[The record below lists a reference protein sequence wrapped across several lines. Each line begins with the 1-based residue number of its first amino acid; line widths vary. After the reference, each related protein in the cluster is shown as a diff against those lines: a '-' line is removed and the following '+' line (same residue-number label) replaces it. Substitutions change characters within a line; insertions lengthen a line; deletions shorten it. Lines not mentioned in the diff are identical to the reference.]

1 MRKLADKQHS
11 ERATGCFGFG
21 QRNERGDSLVEW
33 ETPNNFKIMNTQF
46 DNFRRKQG
54 SDGHGEAPMETLT
67 MNTQTRV
74 DTQMNGT
81 KKDTF

>member
-33 ETPNNFKIMNTQF
+33 ETPNNFKIINHNLTISEESREVM
-46 DNFRRKQG
+46 D
-54 SDGHGEAPMETLT
+54 ME
-67 MNTQTRV
+67 
-74 DTQMNGT
+74 
-81 KKDTF
+81 KP